1 MLDANGSVW
10 NVGYNGNGQFGVNNY
25 TTYYLPQ
32 QMKTEDGS
40 GILQNIKKVSAGA
53 THTIVLSDD
62 GTAYATGYNGYGQ
75 LGIGDTTTKIL
86 PTKMI
91 DTEGNV
97 VTRIKDIEANGY
109 SSMISVKPTTT
120 TDTTGNQT
128 TTAGIYIAGYNN
140 YGQLYTK
147 NAVSRTNLTKVQE
160 DKNIITMASTKNP
173 SYQTSAIADDL
184 GLVYTVGYNG
194 NGEMGDDSTS
204 TTTEPTSIS
213 DASLKVNTRK
223 IQLNLDTNNITKQI
237 EANTDLGFNILFDQV
252 TNEQISYKT
261 QDDNIATVNNT
272 GLVTGKKY
280 GTTKIE
286 VTTNKLPNTV
296 LVEVEVLRKDDIT
309 MPKTVS
315 GQDFTVALK
324 SDGTVWTWGYNGYGQ
339 LGLGDKSNRYKPTQ
353 INITDVVDIAAG
365 NNHVLLVTKDG
376 KVYSYGTNS
385 YGQLGRD
392 GNTLLPEEIPNLENI
407 EKVAASNY
415 HSMALGKDGSVYT
428 WGYNGN
434 GQLGNGT
441 TISNSIPSKIRL
453 TNITKIEAGEQTST
467 AIDGDGN
474 LYAWGYNGYGQLG
487 NGTTTNIYLPRKVL
501 SLDNIVDVAV
511 ENGTIVAVNKQGEV
525 YASGYNGYGN
535 LGNNTTQ
542 DSTKFEKV
550 IEKID
555 TTTTDTETTETP
567 TYLTGVKSVTAGLNY
582 VIATK
587 EDGTAITWG
596 INSYA
601 QSSNGTTTNNL
612 LPVALKY
619 SQDQD
624 KIDKIISISAGDGT
638 TVVAREDGK
647 VWTIGK
653 NNYGQLGDSSVS
665 SKKEFVCISKPILL
679 FEETPIR
686 IKGIGNTKNAQ
697 VNMSQGFNLLYNKVD
712 NTDFTYEIKN
722 TKVATVDK
730 TTGKITSVKKGKTSL
745 TVTDKISGQTTSA
758 DVYVLGADD
767 ITFPQILSNNYA
779 TLTLK
784 SNGEIWSYGYNGYG
798 QLGTGDTSNKILP
811 TYTGTTNIVQIGL
824 GTTHAIAVD
833 TDGHVW
839 TWGYNNYGQ
848 LGNGTTS
855 GTTLQK
861 QQVKSPDGKGV
872 LENIVSVA
880 AGDSY
885 SVALDKNGNVYTW
898 GYNGYGNLGLG
909 NTDYRTLPVKVD
921 NLQGIIKIAAG
932 NVSTF
937 AIDNNNHLWAAG
949 YNGYGNLGDGT
960 TGDKTQFTKLQTI
973 ENVAEVSVSPT
984 NSTIALLLDG
994 TVWGFGHNANNQ
1006 LTNVG
1011 GAIPQQLQGPD
1022 GALKDITSIG
1032 TGYYTGYAITSEEKV
1047 VAWGLDN
1054 YSQLASTETGTT
1066 KETPVYM
1073 KDKDGND
1080 FTDAMIVSGGIYN
1093 TELAKNDGT
1102 VWSIG
1107 YNGYGELGDGSSTSK
1122 AKIET
1127 ISTQYVKLQEREAT
1141 LKLSNPNYQIN
1152 PTTVYGFNLLFDEIE
1167 NKGFTYKSS
1176 DETVAKVDE
1185 TTGKVTATGL
1195 GRAYITVTAKGTEE
1209 ETRVVI
1215 NVIAENK
1222 KVKEKIE
1229 AGHIHTL
1236 ALKQDGTIWSWGNNT
1251 QGEMGN
1257 GTISSIKTTEPTQI
1271 EKGIYKET
1279 KTTQTPDGST
1289 QTTTTEK
1296 EVTLDNIKDIAAGY
1310 YYNLAVDSEGQVYS
1324 WGYNGYGQ
1332 LGDNTTESKSIP
1344 TRIEGLGEIEKVYI
1358 NGNTSMAINKQGE
1371 IYIWGYEY
1379 SKTPEK
1385 LNFYSKA
1392 VDIHGKLILAE
1403 DGSVWNISGN
1413 TPSRIA
1419 ELKNIVEI
1427 ASGDSYY
1434 SALDTKGQ
1442 VWVWGYNGYG

>member
-1 MLDANGSVW
+1 
-10 NVGYNGNGQFGVNNY
+10 
-25 TTYYLPQ
+25 
-32 QMKTEDGS
+32 
-40 GILQNIKKVSAGA
+40 
-53 THTIVLSDD
+53 
-62 GTAYATGYNGYGQ
+62 
-75 LGIGDTTTKIL
+75 
-86 PTKMI
+86 
-91 DTEGNV
+91 
-97 VTRIKDIEANGY
+97 
-109 SSMISVKPTTT
+109 
-120 TDTTGNQT
+120 
-128 TTAGIYIAGYNN
+128 
-140 YGQLYTK
+140 
-147 NAVSRTNLTKVQE
+147 
-160 DKNIITMASTKNP
+160 
-173 SYQTSAIADDL
+173 
-184 GLVYTVGYNG
+184 
-194 NGEMGDDSTS
+194 MGDDSTS

-223 IQLNLDTNNITKQI
+223 IQLNLNTNNITKQI

-474 LYAWGYNGYGQLG
+474 LYAYGYNGYGQLG

-730 TTGKITSVKKGKTSL
+730 TTGKITSVKKGKS
-745 TVTDKISGQTTSA
+745 
-758 DVYVLGADD
+758 
-767 ITFPQILSNNYA
+767 
-779 TLTLK
+779 
-784 SNGEIWSYGYNGYG
+784 
-798 QLGTGDTSNKILP
+798 
-811 TYTGTTNIVQIGL
+811 
-824 GTTHAIAVD
+824 
-833 TDGHVW
+833 
-839 TWGYNNYGQ
+839 
-848 LGNGTTS
+848 
-855 GTTLQK
+855 
-861 QQVKSPDGKGV
+861 
-872 LENIVSVA
+872 
-880 AGDSY
+880 
-885 SVALDKNGNVYTW
+885 
-898 GYNGYGNLGLG
+898 
-909 NTDYRTLPVKVD
+909 
-921 NLQGIIKIAAG
+921 
-932 NVSTF
+932 
-937 AIDNNNHLWAAG
+937 
-949 YNGYGNLGDGT
+949 
-960 TGDKTQFTKLQTI
+960 
-973 ENVAEVSVSPT
+973 
-984 NSTIALLLDG
+984 
-994 TVWGFGHNANNQ
+994 
-1006 LTNVG
+1006 
-1011 GAIPQQLQGPD
+1011 
-1022 GALKDITSIG
+1022 
-1032 TGYYTGYAITSEEKV
+1032 
-1047 VAWGLDN
+1047 
-1054 YSQLASTETGTT
+1054 
-1066 KETPVYM
+1066 
-1073 KDKDGND
+1073 
-1080 FTDAMIVSGGIYN
+1080 AMIRR
-1093 TELAKNDGT
+1093 
-1102 VWSIG
+1102 
-1107 YNGYGELGDGSSTSK
+1107 GSF
-1122 AKIET
+1122 I
-1127 ISTQYVKLQEREAT
+1127 
-1141 LKLSNPNYQIN
+1141 
-1152 PTTVYGFNLLFDEIE
+1152 
-1167 NKGFTYKSS
+1167 
-1176 DETVAKVDE
+1176 VA
-1185 TTGKVTATGL
+1185 
-1195 GRAYITVTAKGTEE
+1195 I
-1209 ETRVVI
+1209 
-1215 NVIAENK
+1215 
-1222 KVKEKIE
+1222 
-1229 AGHIHTL
+1229 
-1236 ALKQDGTIWSWGNNT
+1236 
-1251 QGEMGN
+1251 
-1257 GTISSIKTTEPTQI
+1257 
-1271 EKGIYKET
+1271 
-1279 KTTQTPDGST
+1279 
-1289 QTTTTEK
+1289 
-1296 EVTLDNIKDIAAGY
+1296 
-1310 YYNLAVDSEGQVYS
+1310 
-1324 WGYNGYGQ
+1324 
-1332 LGDNTTESKSIP
+1332 
-1344 TRIEGLGEIEKVYI
+1344 
-1358 NGNTSMAINKQGE
+1358 
-1371 IYIWGYEY
+1371 
-1379 SKTPEK
+1379 
-1385 LNFYSKA
+1385 
-1392 VDIHGKLILAE
+1392 
-1403 DGSVWNISGN
+1403 
-1413 TPSRIA
+1413 
-1419 ELKNIVEI
+1419 
-1427 ASGDSYY
+1427 
-1434 SALDTKGQ
+1434 
-1442 VWVWGYNGYG
+1442 